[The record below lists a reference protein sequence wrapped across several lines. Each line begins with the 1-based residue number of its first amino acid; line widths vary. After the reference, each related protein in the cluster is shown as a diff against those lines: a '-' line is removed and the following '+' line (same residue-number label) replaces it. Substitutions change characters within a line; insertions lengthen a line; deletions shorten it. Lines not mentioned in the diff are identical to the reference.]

1 MKTGSR
7 QIRHALLASALSLQG
22 GCGGVDT
29 PSGAYRPDADVRR
42 LGGAAAFIVDELG
55 PVEDF
60 DLVGDR
66 LYLLER
72 FGRVVLLGRDGS
84 GWRAERTFGRSGA
97 GPGEFRMAS
106 GVAVTSDGVVVVDN
120 ERVHLFDLDG
130 ATLRTESLRLPCPV
144 MRPSVAAARTGI
156 FVHGNCFRYALAT
169 DTVKAVLAWS
179 PAVSGD
185 GPFRVLAEEV
195 RFTRDGTVGT
205 IFGAPKALTESAAG
219 DHLFGAGI
227 ENCVWHIAD
236 PGVPSEPQQQCPV
249 AARLYSAPPS
259 PDVRRRLQAGIP
271 GMRVTWPKTL
281 PVYIDRIRVGDS
293 LVLVRPFA
301 SDSVVLQ
308 TAAPDSRD
316 LAVAE
321 FRGFVGCR
329 AGGCLWFDDRDGV
342 PRLTLLE
349 IGAIRALLAGQWRDT

>member
-1 MKTGSR
+1 MKGLAMYACY
-7 QIRHALLASALSLQG
+7 ALLAGVLSLQA
-22 GCGGVDT
+22 GCGDDVG
-29 PSGAYRPDADVRR
+29 GRAYRPDAGVLR
-42 LGGAAAFIVDELG
+42 LAGGAGFVIDELG

-60 DLVGDR
+60 DLVDDR

-84 GWRAERTFGRSGA
+84 GWRAQHTFGRSGA

-106 GVAVTSDGVVVVDN
+106 GLAVTPVGVVVVDN
-120 ERVHLFDLDG
+120 ERLHVFGVDG
-130 ATLRTESLRLPCPV
+130 EALRTESMRLPCPV
-144 MRPSVAAARTGI
+144 MRPSVATARNGI
-156 FVHGNCFRYALAT
+156 YVHGNCFRYALAT

-185 GPFRVLAEEV
+185 GPFRMLAEEV
-195 RFTRDGTVGT
+195 RFTRDGAVGT
-205 IFGAPKALTESAAG
+205 IFGAPTALTASQAG

-236 PGVPSEPQQQCPV
+236 AGAPSEPRRQCPV
-249 AARLYSAPPS
+249 ATQLYSAPPS
-259 PDVRRRLQAGIP
+259 PDVQRRLQAGIP
-271 GMRVTWPKTL
+271 GMRVTWPKIL
-281 PVYIDRIRVGDS
+281 PVYIDRIRVGDT

-301 SDSVVLQ
+301 ADSVVLQ
-308 TAAPDSRD
+308 TGAPDSRD

-329 AGGCLWFDDRDGV
+329 AGGCMWFDDRDGV

-349 IGAIRALLAGQWRDT
+349 IDAIRALLAGDDT